1 MTATT
6 ANVGAW
12 FLGGYRH
19 GMMGTLGESLSLAAQ
34 DNLGWALRSWKYE
47 LAYNGYR
54 DRMIL
59 DNPVLGDA
67 AVRQVVEFQR
77 SHGLA
82 ADGVIGPRTGRELL
96 QRRIATASASYGV
109 SSRDVDGIVRHESG
123 YDLGAIGYVDH
134 DDRGATQK
142 HIYAGGSVNLS
153 QAIRP
158 ALAIPRLASQLQ
170 RVAREWDEDTAVA
183 SWNVGEGGAEWW
195 YTAGKPD
202 SGSPPWWTSGDLAA
216 RATAYV
222 AAVRNP

>member
-1 MTATT
+1 MPTEF
-6 ANVGAW
+6 GAW

-19 GMMGTLGESLSLAAQ
+19 GMMGTLGQSLALDAH
-34 DNLGWALRSWKYE
+34 DNLGWTLRSWKYE
-47 LAYNGYR
+47 LDYNGFR
-54 DRMIL
+54 GRMIL

-77 SHGLA
+77 SRGLA
-82 ADGVIGPRTGRELL
+82 DDGVIGPHTGRELL
-96 QRRIATASASYGV
+96 KKRIADWAYGYRV
-109 SSRDVDGIVRHESG
+109 PQIDLDGIVRHESG

-134 DDRGATQK
+134 DDRGVTQK

-158 ALAIPRLASQLQ
+158 ALALPRLAAQLQ
-170 RVAREWDEDTAVA
+170 RVALEWDEDTAVA

-195 YTAGKPD
+195 YSEGKPAT
-202 SGSPPWWTSGDLAA
+202 GSPSWWTSGDLAA

-222 AAVRNP
+222 AAVRTP